1 MPTGTIIIPMKKNQ
15 FPYLHGFSKEEQL
28 RLREQAEFAEFA
40 VYQDI
45 DFSNA
50 KHILEVGVGV
60 GAQTEILLRRF
71 PKLKVTGID
80 ASPKQLSAAKNTLEQ
95 NPSFKNR
102 YQLTEMNAQKMN
114 FKKSTFDGAFLCWI
128 LEHVPN
134 PKAVLGE
141 VKKTLTPGST
151 IYITEVLNS
160 SFFLDPYSPN
170 TWRYWMIF
178 NDYQFANAGDPFIG
192 AKLGNLLEDLQF
204 KNINIH
210 IKTWHF
216 DKRNPERRKAT
227 IIYWTNLLLSAK
239 DLLLGK
245 GLVDEKLVKGMQKEL
260 KQVAN
265 NQDAVFFYS
274 FAQASANT

>member
-1 MPTGTIIIPMKKNQ
+1 MKKNK
-15 FPYLHGFSKEEQL
+15 FPYLHGFSKDEQQ

-40 VYQDI
+40 VYQDV

-80 ASPKQLSAAKNTLEQ
+80 ASPQQLAAAQHTLEKNTAL
-95 NPSFKNR
+95 KNR
-102 YQLTEMNAQKMN
+102 YQLIEMNAQKMT
-114 FKKSTFDGAFLCWI
+114 FKNPSFDGAFLCWI

-134 PKAVLGE
+134 PKAVLSE
-141 VKKTLTPGST
+141 VKNNLISGSS
-151 IYITEVLNS
+151 IFITEVLNS

-192 AKLGNLLEDLQF
+192 AKLGNLLVDLHF
-204 KNINIH
+204 KNIKIN

-227 IIYWTNLLLSAK
+227 IIFWSNLLLSGK
-239 DLLLGK
+239 DLLLEK
-245 GLVDEKLVKGMQKEL
+245 GLVDEKLVKAMQKEL

-265 NQDAVFFYS
+265 NPDAVFFFS